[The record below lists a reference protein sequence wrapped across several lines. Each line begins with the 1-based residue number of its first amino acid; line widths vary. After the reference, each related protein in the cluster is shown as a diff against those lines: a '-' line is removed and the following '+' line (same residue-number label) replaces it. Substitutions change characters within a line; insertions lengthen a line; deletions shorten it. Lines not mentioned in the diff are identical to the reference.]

1 MSMPDR
7 EKWNVLIVE
16 DDEMVQTLYAEY
28 LNRSN
33 QYQLVDTLYSASM
46 AEAYCL
52 RKKIDVILMDV
63 CTGLDASGIEAAA
76 KIKRSQPNIKI
87 IIITSQPEYAF
98 MKRSREAGADS
109 FWYKTPNEA
118 ELLDV
123 LDRTMQGEQLWPEQ
137 SPKVELGFA
146 NSDDFTQSEQRILR
160 ELITGDTD
168 EEIAN
173 TLHISVATVRKN
185 VQNLLQKTGYK
196 SRTQLAVKASNAG
209 LVIKEF

>member
-1 MSMPDR
+1 MPEH

-52 RKKIDVILMDV
+52 RKKVDVILMDV

-76 KIKRSQPNIKI
+76 KIKKSLPDIKI

-98 MKRSREAGADS
+98 MKRSKEAGVES

-118 ELLDV
+118 ALLDV
-123 LDRTMQGEQLWPEQ
+123 LDRTMQGEHLWPDS

-146 NSDDFTQSEQRILR
+146 NSEEFTPSEQKVLR

-196 SRTQLAVKASNAG
+196 SRTQLAVKASKAG